1 MSRIFF
7 FGFRYPLRRK
17 VSLAFLILFLL
28 LSSFFIYNY
37 SLLDSI
43 NTDKLVDAKSI
54 VLEPRE
60 GVDISIKD
68 ATDVLG
74 RIWIKSQLYAEVMY
88 LVLYS
93 ELNPDLGV
101 GLISVWPVFGTP
113 SQTYWKWILSEIK
126 PTTVIAGRFPER
138 FGEAL
143 VNEEAKTIANW
154 KDLSIGIN
162 WEIGTKIN
170 ITRGGQSMNIQIVGS
185 YLTTPATF
193 GKLAGNSKVLLYVTP
208 DTFKKYIE
216 FFHPNAQPGVTLEN
230 ADYVYVRRIVII
242 AKGGLYEYLQG
253 IVTNELSEIE
263 NSLKA
268 SENEILP
275 FVIVKGATPGAKTAY
290 VQAAV
295 SATVIFL
302 FAIIG
307 SALYSFL
314 IVKFRHMEI
323 ATLRAIG
330 WNAKDVKTYLLA
342 EIFFVAGVAF
352 ILSVIAIYAI
362 SAFYALPP
370 ISYFSIIYSFIIIF
384 IIPLVFGLIVIPRR
398 ILRISPAEAFRKA

>member
-1 MSRIFF
+1 
-7 FGFRYPLRRK
+7 
-17 VSLAFLILFLL
+17 
-28 LSSFFIYNY
+28 
-37 SLLDSI
+37 
-43 NTDKLVDAKSI
+43 
-54 VLEPRE
+54 
-60 GVDISIKD
+60 
-68 ATDVLG
+68 
-74 RIWIKSQLYAEVMY
+74 
-88 LVLYS
+88 
-93 ELNPDLGV
+93 
-101 GLISVWPVFGTP
+101 
-113 SQTYWKWILSEIK
+113 
-126 PTTVIAGRFPER
+126 
-138 FGEAL
+138 
-143 VNEEAKTIANW
+143 
-154 KDLSIGIN
+154 
-162 WEIGTKIN
+162 
-170 ITRGGQSMNIQIVGS
+170 
-185 YLTTPATF
+185 
-193 GKLAGNSKVLLYVTP
+193 
-208 DTFKKYIE
+208 
-216 FFHPNAQPGVTLEN
+216 
-230 ADYVYVRRIVII
+230 VRRIVII

-290 VQAAV
+290 MQAAV
-295 SATVIFL
+295 STAVIFL